1 MKQFSKLDC
10 FWNEP
15 KIEFTKLD
23 LCLDSSDTDSIKKKK
38 PHTHTWNSSTV
49 YLFLKICYLA
59 NFAIKYL
66 SFFEDNFEQYIS
78 CITQTVKVQT

>member
-1 MKQFSKLDC
+1 MKQFSKLDY

-38 PHTHTWNSSTV
+38 HTHTHMELKHSISLSENM
-49 YLFLKICYLA
+49 LFSKFCHQILV
-59 NFAIKYL
+59 
-66 SFFEDNFEQYIS
+66 FFRR
-78 CITQTVKVQT
+78 